1 MEESLEI
8 WNLQPVISMSSLK
21 FPLNFTKLDWFSKLS
36 FSLASAL
43 LVKEFLTITLTWL
56 ISRRIKEGKWKKR
69 EDCRRH
75 TACKLNYIQKSIF
88 RSICFHSVTESCRTL
103 WNPMTAPLQ
112 ASLSVTISQTLPKFM
127 CLELVL
133 LSNHPLLSPSL
144 AALNPSQHQGLYQWV
159 NSSHEVAKVLEFQLQ
174 HQSFQ
179 WTPDLL

>member
-133 LSNHPLLSPSL
+133 LSNHPAPPPPFPFSLSDY
-144 AALNPSQHQGLYQWV
+144 QGLFQRAG
-159 NSSHEVAKVLEFQLQ
+159 SLHQVAKVLELELQLQ
-174 HQSFQ
+174 HPSF
-179 WTPDLL
+179 P